1 LPPLRERREDIPL
14 LVDHFLARFSEENGR
29 SGLHFSPEALKLL
42 MDYDWPGNVRE
53 LENAVERAV
62 VLSSNSLLGAPLL
75 PEQISAN
82 GSRRMS
88 APVFEELNGR
98 SLFEITE
105 SYERRVILEMLAR
118 THWSQ
123 TEAAERLRIPL
134 STLNQKIK
142 RLQIDAKRRRHLQA
156 S

>member
-1 LPPLRERREDIPL
+1 ML
-14 LVDHFLARFSEENGR
+14 FR
-29 SGLHFSPEALKLL
+29 S
-42 MDYDWPGNVRE
+42 VRE

-62 VLSSNSLLGAPLL
+62 VLSSGALLDPSLL

-82 GSRRMS
+82 GNHAGSLAS
-88 APVFEELNGR
+88 LHELAGR
-98 SLFEITE
+98 SLFEMAE
-105 SYERRVILEMLAR
+105 NYERHLILDMLSQSN
-118 THWSQ
+118 WSQ

-142 RLQIDAKRRRHLQA
+142 RLQIDPKRRRA